1 MSLPSPTAPLE
12 TKYHQDAYRFI
23 YEALHHTQKKLN
35 RTSSLTEEEEDAHIT
50 GQELMH
56 GVREL
61 GILRYGLLTS
71 QVFAHWGVSSTADFG
86 RIVFDMIERGEMR
99 KTDRDQLSDFI
110 EVYDFE
116 EAFDLNYE
124 IVAHLDVTEE

>member
-1 MSLPSPTAPLE
+1 MNSPIQTAPVIP
-12 TKYHQDAYRFI
+12 KFHQDGYRFI
-23 YEALHHTQKKLN
+23 YEALHHTQKKLD
-35 RTSSLTEEEEDAHIT
+35 RSPDLPEEDAHIT

-61 GILRYGLLTS
+61 GIKRFGPLAKN
-71 QVFAHWGVSSTADFG
+71 VFAHWGVRSTADFG

-110 EVYDFE
+110 DVYEFDD
-116 EAFDLNYE
+116 AFDRDYE
-124 IVAHLDVTEE
+124 IHFEDDE

>member
-23 YEALHHTQKKLN
+23 YEALHHTQNKLD
-35 RTSSLTEEEEDAHIT
+35 RSSSLNDEEDAHIT

-71 QVFAHWGVSSTADFG
+71 HVFAHWGVHSTGDFG

-99 KTDRDQLSDFI
+99 KTDRDQLSDFFD
-110 EVYDFE
+110 VYDFE
-116 EAFDLNYE
+116 DAFDHNYE
-124 IVAHLDVTEE
+124 IVAPQSDSE

>member
-1 MSLPSPTAPLE
+1 MNSPIQTAPA
-12 TKYHQDAYRFI
+12 TAKFHQDGYRFI
-23 YEALHHTQKKLN
+23 YEALHHTQQKLDRSPN
-35 RTSSLTEEEEDAHIT
+35 LPEEDAHIT

-61 GILRYGLLTS
+61 GTKRFGPRARK
-71 QVFAHWGVSSTADFG
+71 VFAHWGVRSTADFG

-110 EVYDFE
+110 DVYEFDD
-116 EAFDLNYE
+116 AFGHDYE
-124 IVAHLDVTEE
+124 IHFEYDE